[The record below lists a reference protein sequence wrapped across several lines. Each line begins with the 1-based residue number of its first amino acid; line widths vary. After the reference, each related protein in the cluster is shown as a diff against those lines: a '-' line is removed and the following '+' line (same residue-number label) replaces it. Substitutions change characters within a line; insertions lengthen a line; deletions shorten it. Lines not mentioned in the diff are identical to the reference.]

1 MLETGKPMK
10 RLLQCPG
17 ERGWKPAGWA
27 EMQGLGIHSGVRIG
41 SAWTRLNAYVC
52 VCVCGTVFKEYPCF
66 HFVQN
71 SKTRPEDNF
80 KDKQVLLILKMG
92 RKYVLLAHAPNYFL
106 SCDLS
111 LRDQGWGLWA
121 SHLRSLGFPFLISYS
136 KCAGLRD
143 K

>member
-1 MLETGKPMK
+1 MREDGN
-10 RLLQCPG
+10 Q
-17 ERGWKPAGWA
+17 RGGRKCRDWGYI
-27 EMQGLGIHSGVRIG
+27 QGLELAVLGHGV
-41 SAWTRLNAYVC
+41 NAYVC

>member
-1 MLETGKPMK
+1 MREDGN
-10 RLLQCPG
+10 Q
-17 ERGWKPAGWA
+17 RGGQKCRDWRYI
-27 EMQGLGIHSGVRIG
+27 QGLELAVLGHGV
-41 SAWTRLNAYVC
+41 NAYVC
-52 VCVCGTVFKEYPCF
+52 VCICGTVFKQCPCF
-66 HFVQN
+66 YFVQN

-80 KDKQVLLILKMG
+80 KDKRVLLILKMG